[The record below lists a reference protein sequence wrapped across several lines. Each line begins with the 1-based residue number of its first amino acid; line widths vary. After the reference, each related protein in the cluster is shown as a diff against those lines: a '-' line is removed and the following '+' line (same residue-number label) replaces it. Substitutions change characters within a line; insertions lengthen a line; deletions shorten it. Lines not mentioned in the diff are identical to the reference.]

1 MLKKSSQ
8 SFLRYPSALK
18 LPLAHVSQVPF
29 LPRLVFV
36 KRTFTCFYSDFNQ
49 GVSLGSDQ
57 DIVSAAL
64 KSLDLFSELTTLPTC
79 SFYLTERVV
88 LDSLYVIS
96 LVMRLCGNASKC
108 VDALRNLIRMSKSM
122 NMKGMEL
129 RASADLVAL
138 ISPTM
143 AKRGDNMKLIQD
155 LGDAM
160 KTLSLS
166 SMVTN

>member
-1 MLKKSSQ
+1 MCAFFTAAGLI
-8 SFLRYPSALK
+8 
-18 LPLAHVSQVPF
+18 
-29 LPRLVFV
+29 
-36 KRTFTCFYSDFNQ
+36 KRTFTCFYSDFNH

-64 KSLDLFSELTTLPTC
+64 KSLDLFTELTTLPAR

>member
-1 MLKKSSQ
+1 M
-8 SFLRYPSALK
+8 RYPSALK
-18 LPLAHVSQVPF
+18 LPLAHVCQVPF
-29 LPRLVFV
+29 LPQ
-36 KRTFTCFYSDFNQ
+36 RTFTCFYSDYNQ

-64 KSLDLFSELTTLPTC
+64 KSLDLFTELTTLPTR